1 MTQVGNEAVILSAVR
16 TPSGRFQGS
25 LSSLPAT
32 RLGAIVV
39 NAATDRA
46 GRTRAAT

>member
-1 MTQVGNEAVILSAVR
+1 MHQNDREPVILSAAR

-25 LSSLPAT
+25 LSSLPAP

-39 NAATDRA
+39 KAV
-46 GRTRAAT
+46 GLV